1 MLSALWALPW
11 LNENT
16 VAALSWGEGEHI
28 DMRLAP
34 RAHTPKGGIK
44 MTGFAEV
51 IVWMWFLPVALY
63 IVLPLFMLCCWLIGR
78 LAVSKKVFR
87 EAAVTEPAAITPEML
102 AKAGI

>member
-1 MLSALWALPW
+1 
-11 LNENT
+11 
-16 VAALSWGEGEHI
+16 
-28 DMRLAP
+28 
-34 RAHTPKGGIK
+34 

-78 LAVSKKVFR
+78 LAVPKKAR
-87 EAAVTEPAAITPEML
+87 WGAAESEIAAIKPEML